1 MTDPVRSERRTLRD
15 MVVSGG
21 GSLMA
26 PLVTFL
32 SIPVIARLYSPAEV
46 GVWALL
52 VSLAMIVGPV
62 STLRFELA
70 AVLEDDDRD
79 AGRILTLCLV
89 GVLTTTVL
97 AWIVLTIVSPWI
109 ETSSWGAN
117 LEHRLWVVPILILA
131 TGIKVTADGWSVR
144 ARAFSLRA
152 ASLVALAAGTN
163 GGQIAL
169 WYGGVRGVDGLVFG
183 SVLGAVLSALILMV
197 PLAWRDG
204 ARLRPFTH
212 WRGMG
217 SLVSRHRRF
226 PIYTASYTLLGS
238 LRREGV
244 KLVIGAWGTEA
255 MVGSVAFSWRLTN
268 FPAQTFSNGIRPVLF
283 ERAARAEHLSDVMPF
298 VRRLQLSLG
307 AAALPV
313 LLVAEIWTE
322 PIFGFVLGEE
332 WLSVVPYARLLM
344 VPATVFICTNWL
356 DRLFDVAGR
365 QDLSFRL
372 ELIFSALSLGGLAVG
387 LWGFDSSQVGIG
399 IMSGVLTLYYLTLAV
414 AASRLMHSV
423 NEEGVAE

>member
-15 MVVSGG
+15 MVVSGS

-26 PLVTFL
+26 PLVTFI
-32 SIPVIARLYSPAEV
+32 SIPIIARLYSPAEV

-89 GVLTTTVL
+89 GVLATAAL
-97 AWIVLTIVSPWI
+97 AWVVLTLVLPLIESSNWGVS
-109 ETSSWGAN
+109 
-117 LEHRLWVVPILILA
+117 LKHRLWVVPVLILA

-152 ASLVALAAGTN
+152 VSLVALAAGTN

-169 WYGGVRGVDGLVFG
+169 WYGGVRGVDGLVYG

-197 PLAWRDG
+197 PLVWMEG
-204 ARLRPFTH
+204 WRLRPFTN

-217 SLVSRHRRF
+217 SLVSKHRRF
-226 PIYTASYTLLGS
+226 PVYTASYTLLGS

-244 KLVIGAWGTEA
+244 NL
-255 MVGSVAFSWRLTN
+255 MVGA
-268 FPAQTFSNGIRPVLF
+268 
-283 ERAARAEHLSDVMPF
+283 
-298 VRRLQLSLG
+298 
-307 AAALPV
+307 
-313 LLVAEIWTE
+313 
-322 PIFGFVLGEE
+322 
-332 WLSVVPYARLLM
+332 
-344 VPATVFICTNWL
+344 
-356 DRLFDVAGR
+356 
-365 QDLSFRL
+365 
-372 ELIFSALSLGGLAVG
+372 
-387 LWGFDSSQVGIG
+387 
-399 IMSGVLTLYYLTLAV
+399 
-414 AASRLMHSV
+414 
-423 NEEGVAE
+423 

>member
-15 MVVSGG
+15 MVVSGS

-26 PLVTFL
+26 PLVTFI
-32 SIPVIARLYSPAEV
+32 SIPIIARLYSPAEV

-89 GVLTTTVL
+89 GVLATAAL
-97 AWIVLTIVSPWI
+97 AWVVLTLVLPLIESSNWGVS
-109 ETSSWGAN
+109 
-117 LEHRLWVVPILILA
+117 LKHRLWVVPVLILA

-152 ASLVALAAGTN
+152 VSLVALAAGTN

-169 WYGGVRGVDGLVFG
+169 WYGGVRGVDGLVYG

-197 PLAWRDG
+197 PLVWMEG
-204 ARLRPFTH
+204 WRLRPFTN

-217 SLVSRHRRF
+217 SLVSKHRRF
-226 PIYTASYTLLGS
+226 PVYTASYTLLGS

-244 KLVIGAWGTEA
+244 KLMVGAWGTQA

-268 FPAQTFSNGIRPVLF
+268 FPAQMFSNGIRPVLF
-283 ERAARAEHLSDVMPF
+283 ERAARAEHLRDVMPF
-298 VRRLQLSLG
+298 VRRLQLGLG

-313 LLVAEIWTE
+313 LLVVEIWTE

-332 WLSVVPYARLLM
+332 WLPAVPYARLLM

-372 ELIFSALSLGGLAVG
+372 ELVFSTLSLGGLATG
-387 LWGFDSSQVGIG
+387 LWGFDSSLVGVG
-399 IMSGVLTLYYLTLAV
+399 IMSGVLTLYYLILAV
-414 AASRLMHSV
+414 AASRLTHQTS
-423 NEEGVAE
+423 EGGVAE